1 MRLRDKLKRL
11 EQAADTTLAVCG
23 ECGQERRL
31 YCDPLF
37 EGTALEWKMRQPG
50 TDADRLL
57 AEAPPDLLWIWNHP
71 CDPLALRDR
80 ETGESIFGMYWE
92 QAVRARRE
100 REANEA

>member
-1 MRLRDKLKRL
+1 VGIRDKLKRL
-11 EQAADTTLAVCG
+11 EQAAENTTLAVCA
-23 ECGQERRL
+23 ECGEERRL

-37 EGTALEWKMRQPG
+37 EVNALQWKLSRPD
-50 TDADRLL
+50 TDEDKLL

-80 ETGESIFGMYWE
+80 DTGEALFGAYWE

-100 REANEA
+100 RDA